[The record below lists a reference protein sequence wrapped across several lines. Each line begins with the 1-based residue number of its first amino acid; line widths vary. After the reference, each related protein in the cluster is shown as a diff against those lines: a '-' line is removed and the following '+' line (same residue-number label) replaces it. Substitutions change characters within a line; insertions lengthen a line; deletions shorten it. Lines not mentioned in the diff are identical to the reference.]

1 MNQENSL
8 IVVNKPKGYTSR
20 DIVNLVCKVL
30 KTKSV
35 GHIGTLD
42 PLAEGVLVLLTGKYT
57 KLSNILVEHD
67 KEYIASF
74 KLGILTDT
82 LDTEGNV
89 LKEESVSIDKEKIVE
104 ALRYYT
110 KTYSQEVPIYSAV
123 KVNGR
128 KLYDYARNNEK
139 VDLPKKEVTIYDME
153 LLGID
158 GNVVTIKCS
167 VSRGTYIRS
176 LIRDIG
182 EYLGTYAT
190 MTSLVRTKLG
200 QFELCDAASLE
211 DVKKNNFKRLVL
223 NDFMDINIINI
234 DNKDEYK
241 KIKNGNKIDSM
252 DNKYILYRYDNQD
265 IALYGPKNNSLR
277 PIIMF

>member
-20 DIVNLVCKVL
+20 DIVNVVCKVL

-139 VDLPKKEVTIYDME
+139 VDLPKKDVTVYDIK
-153 LLGID
+153 LLDINGD
-158 GNVVTIKCS
+158 VVTIMCS

-223 NDFMDINIINI
+223 TDFMDIDIINI

-252 DNKYILYRYDNQD
+252 NDKYILYRYDNQD

>member
-211 DVKKNNFKRLVL
+211 DVKKNIFKRLVL

>member
-1 MNQENSL
+1 MKQENSL

-82 LDTEGNV
+82 LDTEGKV
-89 LKEESVSIDKEKIVE
+89 LKEESISIDKEKIVD

-158 GNVVTIKCS
+158 GDVVTIKCS

-182 EYLGTYAT
+182 ECLGTYAT

-200 QFELCDAASLE
+200 QFELCDAASLD
-211 DVKKNNFKRLVL
+211 DVKKNIFKRLGL
-223 NDFMDINIINI
+223 TDFMDIDIINI

-241 KIKNGNKIDSM
+241 KIKNGNKIDCT

-265 IALYGPKNNSLR
+265 VALYGPKNNSLR